1 VVAVQEE
8 GLLGRLEALGLAAY
22 VGVPLDEDWRVI
34 RWDSQAGAIML
45 PVASAR
51 DLVDAVAD
59 HTPWPEYAA
68 AQNRT
73 SSGARRGSRWAGAG
87 GPAGLGRKIAVA
99 GAAGPLLLGLHA
111 AAAAAAVSAPTDGP
125 GAGGIAAVGNAAVQP
140 GQIAA
145 TGAESLPAVSP
156 DLLPAGF
163 SGFLA
168 GPATGPA
175 AAPGDDRAF
184 SGTSAGSGPDAGP
197 GPELHQSRRAGPQC
211 PLPRRR

>member
-1 VVAVQEE
+1 MTPQTYLVMIRDGRLALAVADALEERLSLDGHNALVLAPAPRGLALADEHGRDWPWQAGRLPAGRRPQVVAVQEE

-87 GPAGLGRKIAVA
+87 GPVARAMGPPPQPSPRTSPRPGSARCGRRC
-99 GAAGPLLLGLHA
+99 GW
-111 AAAAAAVSAPTDGP
+111 
-125 GAGGIAAVGNAAVQP
+125 
-140 GQIAA
+140 
-145 TGAESLPAVSP
+145 
-156 DLLPAGF
+156 
-163 SGFLA
+163 
-168 GPATGPA
+168 
-175 AAPGDDRAF
+175 
-184 SGTSAGSGPDAGP
+184 
-197 GPELHQSRRAGPQC
+197 
-211 PLPRRR
+211 